1 MSDYARSYSL
11 IDDNDPAIARRR
23 LYSSIEP
30 DRPVSTNSDYIYAT
44 WQNAI
49 ALDNARC
56 VVYR

>member
-49 ALDNARC
+49 ALDNAR
-56 VVYR
+56 